1 MYAMHSAFCPEGTF
15 EIHKKILI
23 SFFLFLFFLC
33 RSLSLDW
40 VEITSATAEYFSFGL
55 VMYYYDILFL
65 SGTTNETRNCDTS
78 EFHKTNRIVSEY
90 RFQPD
95 IRDKTFLGFLPKWK
109 WNVILWLDGNSAVF
123 YKYNLH
129 IFVAMQY
136 LYTHKDTM

>member
-1 MYAMHSAFCPEGTF
+1 MYAMHSDFSPEGTF
-15 EIHKKILI
+15 QIHKKILI
-23 SFFLFLFFLC
+23 SFFFVSVFFLC

-55 VMYYYDILFL
+55 VMCYYDILFL

-95 IRDKTFLGFLPKWK
+95 IRDKTFNL
-109 WNVILWLDGNSAVF
+109 AF
-123 YKYNLH
+123 YQNETSSC
-129 IFVAMQY
+129 A
-136 LYTHKDTM
+136 